1 MSRRDPASRGA
12 FSLLEVMIATAILA
26 GSAMVLLSLINL
38 GTRLGNRAEARI
50 SALVLAQS
58 ILDESIAR
66 VASDEATSGRS
77 ESSYSGALPGK
88 PPKSYRVTVEPIPND
103 DDSGD
108 WNNPEAPQ
116 LAEGPPMLAS
126 DSRRTEVLCVTVE
139 LFEGANPTPTNR
151 DALVKLARWIRITAP
166 QSGPASQA
174 NPASQPEIVPLS
186 GGVR

>member
-1 MSRRDPASRGA
+1 MSQRDPVSRGA

-38 GTRLGNRAEARI
+38 GTRLGNRSEARI

-66 VASDEATSGRS
+66 VASEDATSGRS
-77 ESSYSGALPGK
+77 ESSYSGELPGM
-88 PPKSYRVTVEPIPND
+88 PPKSYRVTIEPIPSED
-103 DDSGD
+103 DDGD
-108 WNNPEAPQ
+108 WNNPEAPK
-116 LAEGPPMLAS
+116 LAEGDPMLAS
-126 DSRRTEVLCVTVE
+126 DSRRTEILCVTVE

-151 DALVKLARWIRITAP
+151 DALVKLARWIRIPAP
-166 QSGPASQA
+166 QSAPASQA
-174 NPASQPEIVPLS
+174 NPATQSGIAPRA